1 MFSWFLGDVVNI
13 IGHFD
18 RIDTAAPNTIRS
30 TIILS
35 TFKNLLI
42 LHPDIL
48 ITATSIANSAQ
59 CVRRPLIGTLLSST
73 SDVTPSLVWGNM
85 LHEIIQ
91 ACLADG
97 RWDRTFIDNTTTKI
111 IHAGMESLVRLGVNV
126 DTAKAEIRKRAKG
139 LEAFSQRFIGDSPKV
154 SCLLSQNVTSFL

>member
-1 MFSWFLGDVVNI
+1 MY
-13 IGHFD
+13 
-18 RIDTAAPNTIRS
+18 TAAPNAIQS
-30 TIILS
+30 TITLS
-35 TFKNLLI
+35 TFKNILI

-59 CVRRPLIGTLLSST
+59 CARRPLIGALLSST

-97 RWDRTFIDNTTTKI
+97 RWDRTYIDNKTTEI
-111 IHAGMESLVRLGVNV
+111 IHVGMESLIRLDINI

-139 LEAFSQRFIGDSPKV
+139 LEAFSRRFIGDAPKV
-154 SCLLSQNVTSFL
+154 S

>member
-1 MFSWFLGDVVNI
+1 MSHGSLGDIVNI
-13 IGHFD
+13 IGHFE
-18 RIDTAAPNTIRS
+18 RIDTAVPNDIQS
-30 TIILS
+30 TITLS

-59 CVRRPLIGTLLSST
+59 CARRPLIGALLSST
-73 SDVTPSLVWGNM
+73 SDITPPLVWGNM

-91 ACLADG
+91 ACLSDG
-97 RWDRTFIDNTTTKI
+97 RWDRTFIDQKTTEI

-154 SCLLSQNVTSFL
+154 GCLLSQTVPGF